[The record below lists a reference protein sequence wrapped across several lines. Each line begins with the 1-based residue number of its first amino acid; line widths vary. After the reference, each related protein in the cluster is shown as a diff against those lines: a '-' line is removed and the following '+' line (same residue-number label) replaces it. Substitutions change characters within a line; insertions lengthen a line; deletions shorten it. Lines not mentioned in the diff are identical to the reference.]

1 LNASVADIAPFPER
15 RELLRVDDHLS
26 DLLAFTGRPE

>member
-1 LNASVADIAPFPER
+1 MAEWENARTR
-15 RELLRVDDHLS
+15 RQLLRVDDHLS